1 LYRLL
6 LNFQHVF
13 YHKFLILVLPIL
25 SLSSSR
31 HTGDS
36 TPLLSHQQQQQLTND
51 VSLLRL
57 QLSGAQHR
65 ERLAMS
71 ALKNVRLLSDQ
82 LAESL
87 AREAR
92 LANEISDLHEKLL
105 QAEIHTS
112 GASLPV

>member
-1 LYRLL
+1 
-6 LNFQHVF
+6 
-13 YHKFLILVLPIL
+13 
-25 SLSSSR
+25 
-31 HTGDS
+31 
-36 TPLLSHQQQQQLTND
+36 
-51 VSLLRL
+51 
-57 QLSGAQHR
+57 
-65 ERLAMS
+65 MS